1 MPSVTCKPYI
11 QSVVMLSVVML
22 SDFMLSVIMLSV
34 VMLNV
39 VMLSVVAPDLGCGKT
54 PLGYALS
61 LLTNMRLG
69 CNCLPMTNTLAYFER
84 MT

>member
-1 MPSVTCKPYI
+1 ML
-11 QSVVMLSVVML
+11 SVVMLSVVML
-22 SDFMLSVIMLSV
+22 SF

-39 VMLSVVAPDLGCGKT
+39 VMLSVVAPDLGRGKT
-54 PLGYALS
+54 LLGYALS

-69 CNCLPMTNTLAYFER
+69 CNCLPMTDTLAYFER